1 MNTAKSNWLFQRI
14 SALILVPLIL
24 WFIYKLIGF
33 HNYYYDEVIKFY
45 SSTVNCLL
53 FIIMFAIMTYHSRVG
68 IKTIVEDYIDSKK
81 TRKNIISTITKSNP
95 TGCMWQWRSSKPS
108 FFSVLIKLDTYYSA
122 ITYST

>member
-33 HNYYYDEVIKFY
+33 NNYYYDEVIKFY

-53 FIIMFAIMTYHSRVG
+53 FIIMFVIMTYHSRVG

-81 TRKNIISTITKSNP
+81 IRKNIIS
-95 TGCMWQWRSSKPS
+95 
-108 FFSVLIKLDTYYSA
+108 A
-122 ITYST
+122 ITILSYTMIIIIVISIAKIKFF